1 MNDSA
6 NVWSTLTDQQQDLVM
21 EYIRHG
27 NKMRAYR
34 TAYPVPGQNEKT
46 QQSSCYKVFNNPK
59 VKAVIEHIQAKA
71 IERANLRIEEAIED
85 FVESQVEQ
93 ALKFEQATIDAE
105 WVLRRASLLAD
116 FNIRKFIRVDSHG
129 NAVYD
134 FSDADDDDWYCI
146 QEYTVEEINRGKGE
160 DTYLVD
166 KLKIKT
172 YDKLRALELVG
183 KHVEVQAF
191 RDQIGV
197 GDPDGNPIQTI
208 ERVIVDSTT
217 AKSS

>member
-1 MNDSA
+1 MN
-6 NVWSTLTDQQQDLVM
+6 NIWSTLTDQQQDLVM

-27 NKMRAYR
+27 NKIRAYR

-46 QQSSCYKVFNNPK
+46 QSKACSKIFKNPK
-59 VKAVIEHIQAKA
+59 IKAVIEHIQAKA

-85 FVESQVEQ
+85 FVESQVDQ
-93 ALKFEQATIDAE
+93 AIKLERATIDAE
-105 WVLRRASLLAD
+105 WVLHRASLLAD
-116 FNIRKFIRVDSHG
+116 FNIQKFIKVDKHG

-134 FSDADDDDWYCI
+134 FSEADEDDWYCI
-146 QEYTVEEINRGKGE
+146 QEYTVEEINRGRG
-160 DTYLVD
+160 DDVYPVD

-191 RDQIGV
+191 KDTIDHNHSGE
-197 GDPDGNPIQTI
+197 IQHRGLNDFYQDMNNG
-208 ERVIVDSTT
+208 ESE
-217 AKSS
+217 SSS